1 MNLSNQLSSAFRGRF
16 GIARRDITPPVG
28 VYSRNW
34 GAAEHDVAESIHRPL
49 TLTAVSVSP
58 DADNGS
64 DRRSLVLVDFD
75 LGWWKTPSTAGRFR
89 QRLLDELSLAPEALI
104 LALSHTHS
112 GPPLMEADPELPG
125 SELLSVWFEALFT
138 TTVDAVGQA
147 LEQSF
152 VGTLDWQAGC
162 CDLAAKRDFP
172 DPDPARDRILC
183 GYQPD
188 GDPDD
193 TLLVGRISDS
203 DGKICA
209 TLVNYACH
217 PTTLAWQ
224 NRAISPD
231 YVGAMRDTIEQ
242 STGAPAVFLL
252 GACGDLAP
260 AYQYV
265 GETEIADRHGRQLGH
280 AALATLNSM
289 EAAGTELHYQGAVE
303 SGAPLAVWRPVPGE
317 MSDDC
322 FDCFAAP
329 SASVELPVKDWPGA
343 EELEQQRQQCDD
355 RALRERLLRKREI
368 RRGLGD
374 GDSFSLPIY
383 AWRLGGAVLVGC
395 CCEPYSMLQQEL
407 RRRFPGRTVI
417 CMNLINGSV
426 GYLPPADLY
435 DSDVYPV
442 WQTPFDR
449 GSLELTI
456 DAMADAVQQLFDA

>member
-1 MNLSNQLSSAFRGRF
+1 MNSSNQLSSAFRGRF

-28 VYSRNW
+28 IYSRNW
-34 GAAEHDVAESIHRPL
+34 GAAEHDVAESIHRSL
-49 TLTAVSVSP
+49 TLTAVSLSSGGENENESRP
-58 DADNGS
+58 
-64 DRRSLVLVDFD
+64 LVLVDFD
-75 LGWWKTPSTAGRFR
+75 LGWWKTPTTAERFR
-89 QRLLDELSLAPEALI
+89 RRVLDELSIASEDLI

-112 GPPLMEADPELPG
+112 GPPLMEADAELPG
-125 SELLSVWFEALFT
+125 SDLLSSWFEELFAT
-138 TTVDAVGQA
+138 TIDAIRQA

-152 VGTLDWQAGC
+152 GGTLDWKLGRC
-162 CDLAAKRDFP
+162 GLAAKRDFP
-172 DPDPARDRILC
+172 DPDPARERILC

-193 TLLVGRISDS
+193 TLLVGRITDS

-231 YVGAMRDTIEQ
+231 YVGAMRETVEQ
-242 STGAPAVFLL
+242 STGAPTVFLL

-260 AYQYV
+260 AHQYV
-265 GETEIADRHGRQLGH
+265 GDVEIADRHGRQLGH

-289 EAAGTELHYQGAVE
+289 EAAGTKLHYQGAVE
-303 SGAPLAVWRPVPGE
+303 SGAPLAIWQPVPCE
-317 MSDDC
+317 ISRN
-322 FDCFAAP
+322 CFAAQ
-329 SASVELPVKDWPGA
+329 SSSVELPVKNWPSA

-374 GDSFSLPIY
+374 GDTFRLPIF
-383 AWRLGGAVLVGC
+383 AWRLGDAVLVGC
-395 CCEPYSMLQQEL
+395 CCEPYSILQQEL

-417 CMNLINGSV
+417 CMNLVNGSI
-426 GYLPPADLY
+426 GYLPPAALY
-435 DSDVYPV
+435 DCDVYPV

-449 GSLELTI
+449 GSLELVI
-456 DAMADAVQQLFDA
+456 DAMANAIQQLLDA